1 MRRYDPKYNDC
12 MNTGRLT
19 ILVVCGL
26 LATSPLNATDDRT
39 TKKKACIDVKQK
51 IRKLQSRMRAG
62 YSASQGIRL
71 EERLRELKRIR
82 YRVCR

>member
-1 MRRYDPKYNDC
+1 
-12 MNTGRLT
+12 MNPGRLT

-26 LATSPLNATDDRT
+26 LAMSQAVASGDR
-39 TKKKACIDVKQK
+39 KAQEKACTDVKQK
-51 IRKLQSRMRAG
+51 IRKLESRMRAG

-71 EERLRELKRIR
+71 EEKLRALKKKR